1 MRGMR
6 KRRILAML
14 LAACMI
20 VESAAVVSAAEPER
34 TAAKTMETETTA
46 LEAPAESAEEETTA
60 GNEEQVPSAEENG
73 ADKETETPEK
83 NPADSETE
91 RPGEGV
97 TEEQEPEDMPG
108 TPEQGAGEESGEGT
122 EDNPA
127 EDTEQPPAEDGADEP
142 EQDPG
147 AEEDPAD
154 APEAEEPV
162 GLPDENMPVEEEPVD
177 EAQIM
182 SQAEP
187 LSDEEITP
195 GGTDMKIT
203 SLKLRQEYGGI
214 VLVWKYDWNDIDVNQ
229 VSAVFDRCRVYRS
242 ETENGSYE
250 LIWETTDEDG
260 HYSYRDDDV
269 ERVAGG
275 AANKTY
281 YYKVSVVYSRS
292 EKDETGVFGDNKPY
306 ESELSA
312 PVNNADDY
320 YYRNADF
327 FLNDEPEYIGVY
339 VTDDDGNRLDSITLK
354 EGKATSLRVTAVKAD
369 GTKEQV
375 TGRSNSTWILCR
387 QYYTGKEIAEKYY
400 DEFDHLGE
408 DKATLLPELGE
419 DTHVYVKALSGSAG
433 SDTCYLIYKME
444 DYSRAGAFIWQI
456 PVSIEEGDGSDEQID
471 TGVYNTKESLCQ
483 GIRDTMVA
491 REDTTL
497 YATGGYEWWA
507 VSDNPAGSDLDFE
520 DVFDFHRERAGMKPC
535 EGDYLLLAMG
545 DASSEVW
552 FGSWL
557 EMKDSDYIFGGQ
569 YLTQYTVTPHF
580 ITTRGQEDQV
590 DRKINELIHTEGGA
604 LHSYK
609 NAGDYAKIKAAYN
622 YVRDHVSY
630 IGTTTP
636 IYHTCYSA
644 LINRKATCQGYA
656 LLFYRLVREL
666 GIPCRVLMGVDANAH
681 TYNIVQLDGAWYY
694 VDTNAGVLLKGT
706 DDFQPATLQSQYR
719 TPAFTSEYL
728 SKISKKSYAGS
739 GADTSGLKAVESLT
753 SEEIRAIDGNL
764 TAAADRMKAT
774 YTIGGAAV
782 KASGTVKYLE
792 GCSRYLGYEENK
804 NMPASGYFLGLKLSV
819 DTAGFTKDGTVT
831 VSYFDQAGVQKSV
844 SYGMDDLKDGAVALL
859 VNVTENPGMKIS
871 VDYDG
876 EGETSRYEAMVY
888 DLDLSGLKRES
899 RSQSSGTTKEV
910 NKYGI
915 GLSAPIVKKSADGKT
930 MEAVYEAVAY
940 SDHVKWTA
948 EAEEQKGN
956 YIALRIDMPESVKAT
971 ELAKS
976 LEVTTD
982 DGAARAAQTLKQ
994 GWNETADCYM
1004 DVAEDRT
1011 EIYLAM
1017 QVEKNFTRR
1026 FMISWG
1032 GTNPLA
1038 FVQSLTIS
1046 VPADSALESRSE
1058 NALLPGSIAFNGLVP
1073 TMYVGQNQNVNI
1085 TFQKKYEKDEI
1096 QVFYVSDAA
1105 DVVAVNR
1112 ITGVLRALKPGT
1124 AQITVSAV
1132 DKSGNVITKTAR
1144 ITVKELPAPTG
1155 LKTSL
1160 VRDHNV
1166 SVSWKANTT
1175 GQYTE
1180 IYAIPYRLTTFGT
1193 NKKGWIDV
1201 VENALKEA
1209 DMDEVNL
1216 ASLDDDE
1223 KAEKLNALKETL
1235 GTGAWAAVSVPAKD
1249 SSVTLEGLQAETAYI
1264 LYARNVSVTAASTL
1278 VSAGA
1283 AFGKVE
1289 TSGPVFHTIRL
1300 QLKKGDGTVL
1310 AESTGEVDKTVIYEV
1325 TDTNIPVEFSWRLL
1339 DESGAEMNPAPVFT
1353 NIRYTTGNGGI
1364 VSVSAPKNGP
1374 VGLKYGSQVGETVL
1388 MVTGKDASGMLR
1400 SSEQIRVRVVKAPGK
1415 LKDKST
1421 TLTIGQSVSLRE
1433 LIGTDLKGTTAGM
1446 NLGGID
1452 FASALKVITDS
1463 KCFAV
1468 SWPDSSETQKPEDAV
1483 ITAMAL
1489 IEGKSGNKLEVPFQ
1503 MGSSAAKAKIQIKD
1517 MTAASISRIT
1527 VRDTSALIE
1536 FKPAPAVMK
1545 VSAGSRY
1552 YTMHITDKVTGESVE
1567 AAETETAGIPYTCTF
1582 TEGGEGKNWTCEV
1595 KGLSSNK
1602 AYEAVLTA
1610 HYDADDSHK
1619 NAKPAKARK
1628 FTTKKPLLN
1637 AEGSIGINYVSLD
1650 KLHANPD
1657 DAGTG
1662 IDYDAE
1668 GGVMLEN
1675 NGTYV
1680 FMAQVSNLAR
1690 TLETDKL
1697 KWTISSGDKRA
1708 ASTKASSSS
1717 FEMQLTTKRTGTF
1730 TVTAASTATKMPVAT
1745 FVVTVVPYQSGGAGA
1760 PEQPPV
1766 PDQTALLPEAY
1777 TGDMLKS
1784 KQEDAA

>member
-1 MRGMR
+1 MG
-6 KRRILAML
+6 KRRILAAL

-20 VESAAVVSAAEPER
+20 IESPVAVSAAEAVSVEDVETNADPAAEETDRDER
-34 TAAKTMETETTA
+34 ENLSGAESGTDDGTET
-46 LEAPAESAEEETTA
+46 
-60 GNEEQVPSAEENG
+60 
-73 ADKETETPEK
+73 
-83 NPADSETE
+83 
-91 RPGEGV
+91 
-97 TEEQEPEDMPG
+97 PEDMPG
-108 TPEQGAGEESGEGT
+108 MPEQSTGEESGEGT
-122 EDNPA
+122 EEKPA
-127 EDTEQPPAEDGADEP
+127 EDTEQPPAEDAVDKP
-142 EQDPG
+142 EQDPS

-162 GLPDENMPVEEEPVD
+162 GLPDENMPVEEELVD

-260 HYSYRDDDV
+260 HYSYRDDEV

-292 EKDETGVFGDNKPY
+292 EKDESGVFGDNKPY
-306 ESELSA
+306 ESALSDS
-312 PVNNADDY
+312 VNNADDY

-339 VTDDDGNRLDSITLK
+339 VTNDDGNRLDSITLK

-369 GTKEQV
+369 GTKEPV

-400 DEFDHLGE
+400 DQFDHLGE

-456 PVSIEEGDGSDEQID
+456 PVRIEEGDGSDEQID

-580 ITTRGQEDQV
+580 ITTREQEDQV
-590 DRKINELIHTEGGA
+590 DQKINELIHTEGGA
-604 LHSYK
+604 LYPYK
-609 NAGDYAKIKAAYN
+609 NASDYAKIKAAYN

-706 DDFQPATLQSQYR
+706 DDFKPAPLQSQYR

-739 GADTSGLKAVESLT
+739 SADTSGLKAVESLT

-774 YTIGGAAV
+774 YTISGAAV

-792 GCSRYLGYEENK
+792 GCSKYLGYDAG
-804 NMPASGYFLGLKLSV
+804 MSTSGYFLALKLSV
-819 DTAGFTKDGTVT
+819 DTAKFTKDGTIT
-831 VSYFDQAGVQKSV
+831 VSYTSQAGTRKETVYSE
-844 SYGMDDLKDGAVALL
+844 SDLEGGAVKLL
-859 VNVTENPGMKIS
+859 VNISNDPGVKIS

-876 EGETSRYEAMVY
+876 EGETSKYDVMVY

-915 GLSAPIVKKSADGKT
+915 ELSAPIVKKSADGKT

-948 EAEEQKGN
+948 GAEEQKGN
-956 YIALRIDMPESVKAT
+956 YIALRMDMPESVKAT
-971 ELAKS
+971 EMAKA
-976 LEVTTD
+976 LTVTTD
-982 DGAARAAQTLKQ
+982 DGVTRAVQTLTP
-994 GWNETADCYM
+994 GWNDGAACYM
-1004 DVAEDRT
+1004 EVEDNNSG
-1011 EIYLAM
+1011 IFFAM
-1017 QVEKNFTRR
+1017 PVEKNFKKDFTVR
-1026 FMISWG
+1026 WG
-1032 GTNPLA
+1032 GDNPLA
-1038 FVQSLTIS
+1038 FVQTLTVF
-1046 VPADSALESRSE
+1046 VPAQSALESRSE
-1058 NALLPGSIAFNGLVP
+1058 SALLPGTIAFNGLVS
-1073 TMYVGQNQNVNI
+1073 TMYVGQNQNVHI
-1085 TFQKKYEKDEI
+1085 TFKKKYEQDEI
-1096 QVFYVSDAA
+1096 QVYYTSDAA
-1105 DVVAVNR
+1105 NVVAVNR
-1112 ITGVLRALKPGT
+1112 ITGVLKALKPG
-1124 AQITVSAV
+1124 AALITVSAV
-1132 DKSGNVITKTAR
+1132 DKSGNVITKTAK
-1144 ITVKELPAPTG
+1144 ITVKELPALTG
-1155 LKTSL
+1155 VKIAS
-1160 VRDHNV
+1160 VKDKNV
-1166 SVSWKANTT
+1166 TVSWKANTT

-1180 IYAIPYRLTTFGT
+1180 VYAIPYRETIFGR
-1193 NKKGWIDV
+1193 NKKDWKSV
-1201 VENALKEA
+1201 VENAMNEA
-1209 DMDEVNL
+1209 GMNETDL
-1216 ASLDDDE
+1216 ASLEDAV
-1223 KAEKLNALKETL
+1223 KTEKLEELKESF
-1235 GTGAWAAVSVPAKD
+1235 GTGSWSAVSVPAKD
-1249 SSVTLEGLQAETAYI
+1249 STVILDGLQAETAYVF
-1264 LYARNVSVTAASTL
+1264 YVRNVSKTAAST
-1278 VSAGA
+1278 V
-1283 AFGKVE
+1283 AFSGM
-1289 TSGPVFHTIRL
+1289 TSDKITTKSLIFDSIRL
-1300 QLKKGDGTVL
+1300 QLKSEDGTVISCTN
-1310 AESTGEVDKTVIYEV
+1310 EDKTAPVYEV
-1325 TDTNIPVEFSWRLL
+1325 TDANRDQAVEVTYELL
-1339 DESGAEMNPAPVFT
+1339 DGDGNKMTPETVFGNVRFT
-1353 NIRYTTGNGGI
+1353 SGNGGI
-1364 VSVSAPKNGP
+1364 VSVASGSPAK
-1374 VGLKYGSQVGETVL
+1374 LKFGNQVGQTVIML
-1388 MVTGKDASGMLR
+1388 TGKDASGMIR
-1400 SSEQIRVRVVKAPGK
+1400 PSGQIIVRVVKTPSQ

-1421 TLTIGQSVSLRE
+1421 TLTIGQSVPVKE
-1433 LIGTDLKGTTAGM
+1433 LIGTDLKGTAAGV
-1446 NLGGID
+1446 NLDGVD
-1452 FASALKVITDS
+1452 FAAVVKTITDNG
-1463 KCFAV
+1463 CFAV
-1468 SWPDSSETQKPEDAV
+1468 TYPETEDLQTQNPRDAV
-1483 ITAMAL
+1483 ITAAAL
-1489 IEGKSGNKLEVPFQ
+1489 IGGKSGNKIEVPFK
-1503 MGSSAAKAKIQIKD
+1503 MGNSTAKAKIQIKD
-1517 MTAASISRIT
+1517 MVAASIGKVT
-1527 VRDTSALIE
+1527 VRDTSAEIE
-1536 FKPAPAVMK
+1536 FKPSPAVME
-1545 VSAGSRY
+1545 VQAGSRY
-1552 YTMHITDKVTGESVE
+1552 YTLHITDKVTGETVE
-1567 AAETETAGIPYTCTF
+1567 AALTDTAGNPYTCTF
-1582 TEGGEGKNWTCEV
+1582 TESVPGKTWICGV

-1602 AYEAVLTA
+1602 TYEASVTTHFVA
-1610 HYDADDSHK
+1610 GGKTNEKTSK
-1619 NAKPAKARK
+1619 AKK

-1637 AEGSIGINYVSLD
+1637 TEGSIAINYVSLD
-1650 KLHANPD
+1650 KLRADPD
-1657 DAGTG
+1657 AEGEM

-1668 GGVMLEN
+1668 AGITLEN

-1680 FMAQVSNLAR
+1680 FMAQISKLAR

-1697 KWTISSGDKRA
+1697 KWAVSSGDKKA
-1708 ASTKASSSS
+1708 ASIKASSSS
-1717 FEMQLTTKRTGTF
+1717 YEMQLTTTRTGSF
-1730 TVTAASTATKMPVAT
+1730 TVTATSTVTKEPVAT
-1745 FVVTVVPYQSGGAGA
+1745 FAVTVIPYQSGGTGA
-1760 PEQPPV
+1760 SEQPNPA
-1766 PDQTALLPEAY
+1766 PDQNALLPEAY
-1777 TGDMLKS
+1777 TGDLLKS
-1784 KQEDAA
+1784 KKEEAA